1 MTTGERPRIV
11 LADDHQMFVEAFCEL
26 LQPRFEVVGTFG
38 DGRAVVRAADDL
50 RPDVAVLDIAMPRLN
65 GLDATELLLERLPAV
80 KVVILTMDDDPDI
93 AAEAARRGASGY
105 VIKSAAVSE
114 LFEAI
119 ETVLAGKR
127 YVSPA
132 LSTQATWRAAPR
144 QNHGLSA
151 LTSRQREVLQLLAE
165 GSSMKEAASALCLT
179 PRTIAFHKYRIME
192 GLGIKTS
199 AELVQ
204 FAIKSGLIRI

>member
-11 LADDHQMFVEAFCEL
+11 LADDHQMLVEAFREL
-26 LQPRFEVVGTFG
+26 LQPRFQVVGTFT
-38 DGRAVVRAADDL
+38 DGRAVVRAAADL
-50 RPDVAVLDIAMPRLN
+50 RPDVAVLDIAMPQLN

-80 KVVILTMDDDPDI
+80 KVVILTMDNDPDI

-105 VIKSAAVSE
+105 VIKSAAMSE

-132 LSTQATWRAAPR
+132 LSTQTTWPAAPR
-144 QNHGLSA
+144 QKHGLSA

-165 GSSMKEAASALCLT
+165 GNSMKEAASALCIT

-192 GLGIKTS
+192 GLGIETS
-199 AELVQ
+199 AELVR

>member
-11 LADDHQMFVEAFCEL
+11 LADDHQMLVEAFCQL
-26 LQPRFEVVGTFG
+26 LQPRFQVVGTFG
-38 DGRAVVRAADDL
+38 NGRAVVRAADDL
-50 RPDVAVLDIAMPRLN
+50 RPDVAVLDISMPQLN
-65 GLDATELLLERLPAV
+65 GLDTTTLLLERLPAV
-80 KVVILTMDDDPDI
+80 KVVILTMDNDPDI

-105 VIKSAAVSE
+105 VIKSAAMSE

-132 LSTQATWRAAPR
+132 LSTQTTWPGAPR
-144 QNHGLSA
+144 QKHGLSA

-165 GSSMKEAASALCLT
+165 GSSMKEAASALCVT

-192 GLGIKTS
+192 RLGIETS

>member
-1 MTTGERPRIV
+1 MTAGERPRIV
-11 LADDHQMFVEAFCEL
+11 LADDHQMLVEAFREL
-26 LQPRFEVVGTFG
+26 LQPRFQVVATFT

-50 RPDVAVLDIAMPRLN
+50 RPDVAVLDIAMPQLN
-65 GLDATELLLERLPAV
+65 GLDTTELLLERLPAI
-80 KVVILTMDDDPDI
+80 KVVILTMDNDPDI
-93 AAEAARRGASGY
+93 AAEAARRGAAGF
-105 VIKSAAVSE
+105 VIKSAAMSE

-132 LSTQATWRAAPR
+132 LSARATWFEAPK
-144 QNHGLSA
+144 QKHGLSA

-165 GSSMKEAASALCLT
+165 GSSMKQAASALGVT

-192 GLGIKTS
+192 GLGIETN

>member
-1 MTTGERPRIV
+1 MGRV
-11 LADDHQMFVEAFCEL
+11 LEL
-26 LQPRFEVVGTFG
+26 L
-38 DGRAVVRAADDL
+38 
-50 RPDVAVLDIAMPRLN
+50 
-65 GLDATELLLERLPAV
+65 PAI
-80 KVVILTMDDDPDI
+80 KVVILTMDDDPDS
-93 AAEAARRGASGY
+93 AAEAARRGALGY
-105 VIKSAAVSE
+105 VIKSAAMSE

-132 LSTQATWRAAPR
+132 LSRQGTWPAAPR
-144 QNHGLSA
+144 KKHGLSA

-165 GSSMKEAASALCLT
+165 GNSMKEAASALCVT

-192 GLGIKTS
+192 GLGIETS